1 MRTKI
6 LIITALVAFCNITQT
21 YAQDAATFL
30 SQAAEALDK
39 KDCKTAE
46 KKYKIWA
53 ALTGESNANFQQLID
68 ECKKEEKRKA
78 DSIAFATKYTNIPG
92 TNLMITK
99 QPVAY
104 NITVKDADYMCLNLR
119 YGGFTNWRLPTKN
132 ELFTIFSSGKN
143 NGNNLWGGYGSYS
156 ATIMWYDGETR
167 SYNNNSDTYKS
178 GKCTCYCV
186 RDIRVTDK

>member
-6 LIITALVAFCNITQT
+6 LIITALVAFCYITQT
-21 YAQDAATFL
+21 YAQDATTYL

-78 DSIAFATKYTNIPG
+78 DSIAVKYTNIPG
-92 TNLMITK
+92 TTLMITK

-104 NITVKDADYMCLNLR
+104 SIKVEDAYDMCRNLR
-119 YGGFTNWRLPTKN
+119 YGGFTNWRLPSKN

-143 NGNNLWGGYGSYS
+143 NGRNFWGGYSS
-156 ATIMWYDGETR
+156 FDATIMYYDGSTKEFDNK
-167 SYNNNSDTYKS
+167 SSTYKS
-178 GKCTCYCV
+178 GTCNCFCV
-186 RDIRVTDK
+186 RDVRGY